1 MFKHLKQCAD
11 LGNLDFLGTIS
22 ESDPTLVKI
31 ELILEKAVDV
41 YDKLCVAGLWL
52 KLDKNIQRALTST
65 VNFCWNCGGLGHSAS
80 ECPKPLD
87 QETFMRRTRRHTKKP
102 SALVKEDLVVEAAA
116 GAVVAV
122 EAKVVLVE
130 VIWCQQP

>member
-41 YDKLCVAGLWL
+41 YDKLCVPGLWL
-52 KLDKNIQRALTST
+52 KLDKNTQRALTAA
-65 VNFCWNCGGLGHSAS
+65 VNFCWNCGRQGHSAS
-80 ECPKPLD
+80 ECPKPRD
-87 QETFMRRTRRHTKKP
+87 QETFEKN
-102 SALVKEDLVVEAAA
+102 
-116 GAVVAV
+116 
-122 EAKVVLVE
+122 
-130 VIWCQQP
+130 